1 MEVRGL
7 LEPFRLAFGI
17 AILEKILI
25 RSNVYTVSNMNRF
38 MELWLDIRRAP
49 EPEVIFWEN
58 YNLTL
63 KSRRLR
69 TVFVSFVSII
79 LLLVCLASVFV

>member
-49 EPEVIFWEN
+49 EPEVIFWEY

-69 TVFVSFVSII
+69 TAFVSFVSII